1 MAVREARPVGGRRR
15 AVIAGHLGRS
25 ARLICRGFAGSPWG
39 APSTQGPLRASTEGA
54 ASRIGAAGSRG
65 VHDAS
70 RPGFACSIHGYKST
84 VESAA
89 AAAAASRWSRTR
101 HGACGGENGGA
112 LGYSRRPR
120 PLRPGRDPGLQGNGA
135 AESLRFPSP
144 PGAPKNHERQGI
156 AAGLLSWGIDE
167 AIRPPKRAGRRV
179 AAPDPPAIPRS
190 KFCRNRGLW
199 RITPAATSRV
209 CHAGTCRKPRAGG
222 ARQRLRPIHEAAAPL
237 PAPARA
243 TSGALRCIPSGR
255 RCGVPEP
262 HGEHFRPGGA
272 GRALAAGVAA
282 SPNRIGGTGN
292 PNKFN
297 TRRGGAGL

>member
-25 ARLICRGFAGSPWG
+25 ARRICRGFAGSPWG

-70 RPGFACSIHGYKST
+70 LPGFACSINGYKST

-112 LGYSRRPR
+112 LGYIRRPR

-179 AAPDPPAIPRS
+179 AAPGPPAIPRS

-199 RITPAATSRV
+199 RIPPGGDESGV
-209 CHAGTCRKPRAGG
+209 PCRDMQKTQGG
-222 ARQRLRPIHEAAAPL
+222 AGPGSGCGQFMRQQLHYRPL
-237 PAPARA
+237 PAQPVAPCDA
-243 TSGALRCIPSGR
+243 S
-255 RCGVPEP
+255 
-262 HGEHFRPGGA
+262 
-272 GRALAAGVAA
+272 LAAGVAA
-282 SPNRIGGTGN
+282 SPNRMANISVQAARDGHWRQAL
-292 PNKFN
+292 
-297 TRRGGAGL
+297 RRPRTA